1 MSMGTLSGN
10 PYLTFL
16 YSIIVEVIALL
27 ACNYMLSKLGR
38 KIPYVTVMF
47 LAGLSLF
54 LIQFIPD
61 GFVFLFSSIF
71 V

>member
-1 MSMGTLSGN
+1 M
-10 PYLTFL
+10 